1 MIQRLL
7 ICAMIEKRK
16 VVVMKREDCIRHG
29 INYDDGVHR
38 VVDNEELYQH
48 FLREF
53 PKDPSYYE
61 LVNALASKKAEEA
74 FQAAHKLK
82 GVAANLSLDAIYKPV
97 CILVEEL
104 RRHDLSHIDQSFPPV
119 KKAYAEIVDF
129 ITHSS

>member
-1 MIQRLL
+1 
-7 ICAMIEKRK
+7 
-16 VVVMKREDCIRHG
+16 MKREDCILHG

-48 FLREF
+48 FLKIF
-53 PKDPSYYE
+53 PQDPSYYE

-74 FQAAHKLK
+74 FQAAHKLQ
-82 GVAANLSLDAIYKPV
+82 GVAANLSLDALYKPV

-119 KKAYAEIVDF
+119 KKAYVDIVDF